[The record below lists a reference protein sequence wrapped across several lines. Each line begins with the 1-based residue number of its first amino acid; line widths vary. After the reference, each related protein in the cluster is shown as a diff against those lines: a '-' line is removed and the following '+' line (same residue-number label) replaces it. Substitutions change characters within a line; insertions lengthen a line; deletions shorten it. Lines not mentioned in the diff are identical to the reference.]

1 MLLPLGVAGILS
13 WLIWL
18 GRRIMSHRAGPIT
31 TDFSATVSLVVP
43 VFGEDPEILSQ
54 CLDTWLDEPVDEL
67 IIVVD
72 LHDHAA
78 QQMLYRRTL
87 PDRVRVIE
95 FEHRGKRSALAVGI
109 RAARCEIVILAD
121 SDTAWTTGLV
131 CEVLKGFSDPLV
143 GGVGT
148 RQYVAAPETSIWRRI
163 AAWLLNIRYEDYTPA
178 MGARGASPCLS
189 GRTAAYRRDVIL
201 PVVDQMEHEYFL
213 GRLCVAGDDGR
224 LTWLTLS
231 QGYRTV
237 FQPTAIAISMF
248 PETMRAFF
256 KQRMRWSRNSY
267 RCYLTAAW
275 NGWLWEQPFIT
286 QLTVLQILL
295 TPITMS
301 MALVFI
307 AIGLYTH
314 PMPYSLLLVVWLFA
328 GRALRG
334 LSHLKKNP
342 QDLKILPWIVAITI
356 TLALPVKGIALLT
369 MNRQGWLTRNA
380 QAVGGEGQD
389 HASLAGHT
397 INT

>member
-1 MLLPLGVAGILS
+1 MLLPLGVAGVLS

-18 GRRIMSHRAGPIT
+18 TRRIMSHRAGPLT
-31 TDFSATVSLVVP
+31 GGYSASVTLVVP

-54 CLDTWLDEPVDEL
+54 CLDTWLAEPVDEM

-78 QQMLYRRTL
+78 QQMLYRRRL
-87 PDRVRVIE
+87 PDRVQVIE

-109 RAARCEIVILAD
+109 RAAQSEIVILSD
-121 SDTAWTTGLV
+121 SDTAWTPGLV
-131 CEVLKGFSDPLV
+131 PEVLKGFSDPLV

-178 MGARGASPCLS
+178 MGARGAAPCLS
-189 GRTAAYRRDVIL
+189 GRTAAYRRDVITAM
-201 PVVDQMEHEYFL
+201 VADMEYEYFL

-237 FQPTAIAISMF
+237 FQPTAVAISMF
-248 PETMRAFF
+248 PDTMRAFF

-275 NGWLWEQPFIT
+275 KGWLWEQPFIT
-286 QLTVLQILL
+286 QLTVLQILM
-295 TPITMS
+295 TPITMA
-301 MALVFI
+301 MALTFI

-314 PMPYSLLLVVWLFA
+314 PMPYSLLLIVWLFA

-342 QDLKILPWIVAITI
+342 QDWKILPWIVAITI
-356 TLALPVKGIALLT
+356 TLALPVKGLALLT
-369 MNRQGWLTRNA
+369 MNRQGWLTRDSA
-380 QAVGGEGQD
+380 PVGGEGQGS
-389 HASLAGHT
+389 ASLAGQA
-397 INT
+397 ISA